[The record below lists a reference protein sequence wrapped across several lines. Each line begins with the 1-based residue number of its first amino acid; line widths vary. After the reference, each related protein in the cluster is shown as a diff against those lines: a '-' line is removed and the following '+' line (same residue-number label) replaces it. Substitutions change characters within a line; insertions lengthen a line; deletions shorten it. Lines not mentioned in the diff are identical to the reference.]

1 MANNDIITFIK
12 NNLTHDFEHDFNYLL
27 KELIHYQSL
36 IGGEEIVKSILDII
50 KTDLGEEGIKRL
62 KEIETKAFN
71 DGKGVGLIIG
81 TGGNA
86 TNDANMGS
94 AIVEQKEC
102 PTNFVAN
109 NRKISLC
116 EASFF
121 YQALYNNHFIVA
133 EQPEA

>member
-1 MANNDIITFIK
+1 MKRIIFIQ
-12 NNLTHDFEHDFNYLL
+12 LIIVCSIISSVAQTNYYETT
-27 KELIHYQSL
+27 KTAVA
-36 IGGEEIVKSILDII
+36 EISA
-50 KTDLGEEGIKRL
+50 
-62 KEIETKAFN
+62 ETKAFN

-81 TGGNA
+81 TGGSA
-86 TNDANMGS
+86 ANDGNMGS
-94 AIVEQKEC
+94 AIVEQKDC
-102 PTNFVAN
+102 PTNFVEN

>member
-1 MANNDIITFIK
+1 MDEDSTE
-12 NNLTHDFEHDFNYLL
+12 D
-27 KELIHYQSL
+27 
-36 IGGEEIVKSILDII
+36 EIVAIKASIDTYLKGLFEVETELNETYNISVEYYETT
-50 KTDLGEEGIKRL
+50 KTAVA
-62 KEIETKAFN
+62 EISAETKAFN

-86 TNDANMGS
+86 INDDYMGS
-94 AIVEQKEC
+94 AIVEQKDC

-109 NRKISLC
+109 SRKIALC
-116 EASFF
+116 EESFF